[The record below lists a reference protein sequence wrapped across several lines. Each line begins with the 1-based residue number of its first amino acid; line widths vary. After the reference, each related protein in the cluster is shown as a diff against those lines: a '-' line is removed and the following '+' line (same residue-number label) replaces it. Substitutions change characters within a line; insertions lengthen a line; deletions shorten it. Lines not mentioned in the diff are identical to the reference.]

1 MASHENLAAL
11 SKKTIIRFAP
21 DNQSKFL
28 PSDSVVFNLRAKNAK
43 RILVRVFEIKTFEY
57 LQQHGQNKDVE
68 GLGMNLN
75 LDGLTPNWEHH
86 LTLDKPSIEMHDVTI
101 ELTELANRRGAFVMD
116 VISNGENSSAY
127 FTKVSATPPPSP
139 HSHTYILLGRALSSF
154 VGICDVFGR
163 RSN

>member
-1 MASHENLAAL
+1 MLASHENLAAL

-21 DNQSKFL
+21 DNPTKFL

-57 LQQHGQNKDVE
+57 LQQHGQSNKVE

-75 LDGLTPNWEHH
+75 LDGLTPNWEHN

-101 ELTELANRRGAFVMD
+101 ELTELANRRGAIVLD

-127 FTKVSATPPPSP
+127 FTKVSVEEWDAMWTP
-139 HSHTYILLGRALSSF
+139 HT
-154 VGICDVFGR
+154 V
-163 RSN
+163 